1 MKSKVII
8 GVEHRDEEE
17 LNRVMNEINRYSPSK
32 VGIELPEDYLEREM
46 YGIETFFFGNIASY
60 LRASGVDV
68 IPLEN
73 PRLWDYHQAIELAK
87 VVREGR
93 ARRENVEKD
102 TAEMK
107 QSINNPYM
115 APEQIY
121 ILNHFIKR
129 NETALEILDKN
140 QTSEEFMKL
149 WEDSIAKRDAYVSAK
164 LQTTK
169 VDMVIVGDGHA
180 RKLKDIFP
188 EYEYVK
194 LF

>member
-1 MKSKVII
+1 
-8 GVEHRDEEE
+8 
-17 LNRVMNEINRYSPSK
+17 
-32 VGIELPEDYLEREM
+32 
-46 YGIETFFFGNIASY
+46 
-60 LRASGVDV
+60 
-68 IPLEN
+68 
-73 PRLWDYHQAIELAK
+73 
-87 VVREGR
+87 
-93 ARRENVEKD
+93 
-102 TAEMK
+102 
-107 QSINNPYM
+107 M

-188 EYEYVK
+188 RI
-194 LF
+194 